1 MLYPR
6 CTSPI
11 FVSAATYATQS
22 SSLYLVHVPMALDA
36 TAICNDAHASHVN
49 PQWVKLLTLKYPNG
63 AFHGLT
69 YSALSLMRDAFRKSA
84 FSGMEFTA
92 PSRVNMRIP
101 FEVCM
106 SS

>member
-1 MLYPR
+1 
-6 CTSPI
+6 
-11 FVSAATYATQS
+11 
-22 SSLYLVHVPMALDA
+22 MALHP
-36 TAICNDAHASHVN
+36 TAIYNDAQASHVN
-49 PQWVKLLTLKYPNG
+49 PQWVKLLTLMYPNG

-69 YSALSLMRDAFRKSA
+69 YSARSLMGDAFWKSA

-92 PSRVNMRIP
+92 PSRVNM